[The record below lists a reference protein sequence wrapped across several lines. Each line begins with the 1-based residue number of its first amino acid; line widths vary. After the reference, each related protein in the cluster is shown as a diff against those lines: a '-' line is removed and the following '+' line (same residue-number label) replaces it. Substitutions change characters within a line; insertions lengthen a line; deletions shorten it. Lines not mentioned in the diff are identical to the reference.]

1 MRMTRICTDM
11 TNDDANKNHNP
22 NYTNEYKFTNNTNKI
37 QNSNLKIQNDN
48 SKCKMGKFY

>member
-1 MRMTRICTDM
+1 MSANM
-11 TNDDANKNHNP
+11 TNEDANKNYNP
-22 NYTNEYKFTNNTNKI
+22 NYTNMYEFANNTNKI